1 MDREVLIEWRTTD
14 KWCGVQQRIK
24 RKSIDPEGPLAVG
37 QKIKVKFGR
46 GSVRHDALAV
56 ESWSPVEAKSTLLS
70 FLFLFMRHLASL
82 SNAGFNENHVGK
94 VYSRIAFH

>member
-46 GSVRHDALAV
+46 GSVHHAAVAV
-56 ESWSPVEAKSTLLS
+56 ESCSPVQTKGTLLS
-70 FLFLFMRHLASL
+70 LSFLLMRHLASL
-82 SNAGFNENHVGK
+82 SNSQTK
-94 VYSRIAFH
+94 MWLSMKIT

>member
-37 QKIKVKFGR
+37 QKIKVKFGG
-46 GSVRHDALAV
+46 GSVRHDAVAV
-56 ESWSPVEAKSTLLS
+56 ESWSPVET
-70 FLFLFMRHLASL
+70 
-82 SNAGFNENHVGK
+82 
-94 VYSRIAFH
+94 

>member
-46 GSVRHDALAV
+46 GSVRHDAVAV
-56 ESWSPVEAKSTLLS
+56 ESWSPVETKSTLLS
-70 FLFLFMRHLASL
+70 LLFMRHLASL
-82 SNAGFNENHVGK
+82 SNSPTK
-94 VYSRIAFH
+94 MWLSMKIT

>member
-46 GSVRHDALAV
+46 GSVRHAAVVV
-56 ESWSPVEAKSTLLS
+56 ESWSPVQTKSTLLS
-70 FLFLFMRHLASL
+70 LSFLLMRYLASL
-82 SNAGFNENHVGK
+82 SNSQTK
-94 VYSRIAFH
+94 MWLSMKIT